1 MREGHS
7 LCVWDVCVYLKHFF
21 LIIYFTFV
29 IRVKRKIK
37 CFKTL
42 LRSDS
47 EWSWQVNFTHCGNCW
62 WPHVLELCLDLFGI
76 KKRRPR
82 GNPPSL
88 GKPSPLAFASP
99 VHSSQAASGAG
110 VLPAALQEEI
120 PPAGRALP
128 LGTPQDAGRPS
139 LPPTP
144 SACHWPVSL
153 GIACPGQL
161 SRT

>member
-1 MREGHS
+1 MILAGE
-7 LCVWDVCVYLKHFF
+7 LYPLQK
-21 LIIYFTFV
+21 
-29 IRVKRKIK
+29 
-37 CFKTL
+37 L
-42 LRSDS
+42 L
-47 EWSWQVNFTHCGNCW
+47 VTPCAGAT
-62 WPHVLELCLDLFGI
+62 LDLFGI
-76 KKRRPR
+76 KKRQPR

-144 SACHWPVSL
+144 SACH
-153 GIACPGQL
+153 
-161 SRT
+161 